1 MENTKLTSKKE
12 TINGIAFKETVGGI
26 AGLAMDTYLNGVKFS
41 ISMWED
47 YLKVFNSQ
55 VDHLLNLQ
63 QEYIKAGKDFYEKFP
78 APTLWNG
85 IPSALDNLVDSFV
98 DSQKDY
104 VESVRSAS
112 DKFAKETL
120 KLTQKNVKE
129 AFSLFDYY
137 INLLKL

>member
-1 MENTKLTSKKE
+1 MASKKE
-12 TINGIAFKETVGGI
+12 TINGIAFTETVGGI
-26 AGLAMDTYLNGVKFS
+26 AGLVMDNYLNGVKFS
-41 ISMWED
+41 ISLWED
-47 YLKVFNSQ
+47 YSKVFNSQ
-55 VDHLLNLQ
+55 VDHLFNLQ
-63 QEYIKAGKDFYEKFP
+63 QEYIKAGKGFYEKVP

-85 IPSALDNLVDSFV
+85 IPSTLDNLVDSSV

>member
-1 MENTKLTSKKE
+1 
-12 TINGIAFKETVGGI
+12 
-26 AGLAMDTYLNGVKFS
+26 MDNYLNGVKFS

-47 YLKVFNSQ
+47 YSKVFNSQ

-63 QEYIKAGKDFYEKFP
+63 QEYIKAGKGFYEKFP
-78 APTLWNG
+78 APTPWNG
-85 IPSALDNLVDSFV
+85 IPSALDNLVDSSV